1 MFEIAVTLKPSSF
14 SWFAVAKKLGR
25 NECWKGGKQTD
36 IWKTDTDTV
45 WDKFSTVSL
54 KVCSSFLSHF
64 PFQIT
69 ITLYSWY
76 FPTEKRLQNKAQ
88 LVK

>member
-36 IWKTDTDTV
+36 IWKTKWHKNIINNKQRERFHAD
-45 WDKFSTVSL
+45 FSVD
-54 KVCSSFLSHF
+54 
-64 PFQIT
+64 P
-69 ITLYSWY
+69 
-76 FPTEKRLQNKAQ
+76 
-88 LVK
+88 

>member
-36 IWKTDTDTV
+36 I
-45 WDKFSTVSL
+45 
-54 KVCSSFLSHF
+54 
-64 PFQIT
+64 
-69 ITLYSWY
+69 
-76 FPTEKRLQNKAQ
+76 
-88 LVK
+88 